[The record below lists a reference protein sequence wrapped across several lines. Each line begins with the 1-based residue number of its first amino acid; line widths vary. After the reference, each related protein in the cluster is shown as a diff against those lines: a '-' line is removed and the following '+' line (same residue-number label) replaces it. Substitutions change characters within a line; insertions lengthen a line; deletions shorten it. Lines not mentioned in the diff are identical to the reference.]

1 MAKNVRHLQSRGM
14 EKTPE
19 VLIAVRFIQ
28 TAARL
33 PRKDA
38 TPAETKG
45 MTRLSVLVPGACP
58 QHTGKQKRHGP
69 VSLLAPR
76 SAPKPAPV
84 PLGPLLQGILIE
96 TRNLN
101 QCKTG
106 PQPGLLTCAGLFP
119 SGPRE
124 GDRQQPPFSR
134 PPSILDSD

>member
-1 MAKNVRHLQSRGM
+1 M

-19 VLIAVRFIQ
+19 VLITVWFIQ
-28 TAARL
+28 TAAHL

-45 MTRLSVLVPGACP
+45 MTLLSVLVPGACR
-58 QHTGKQKRHGP
+58 QHTGKQKRHGS
-69 VSLLAPR
+69 VSLLAPG
-76 SAPKPAPV
+76 SAPKLAPV
-84 PLGPLLQGILIE
+84 PLGPLLQGVLIE
-96 TRNLN
+96 TLNLN

-106 PQPGLLTCAGLFP
+106 PQQGLLTCAGLFP

-134 PPSILDSD
+134 PLSILDSY